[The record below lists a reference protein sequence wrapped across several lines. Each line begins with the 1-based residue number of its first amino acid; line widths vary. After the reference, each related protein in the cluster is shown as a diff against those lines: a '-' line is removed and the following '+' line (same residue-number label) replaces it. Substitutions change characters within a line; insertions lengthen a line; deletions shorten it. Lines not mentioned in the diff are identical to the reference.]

1 MSAQCTAGQK
11 ETVIEDQ
18 YQQLHDQSINFAVTA
33 PMKKILQFQYMHT
46 VNSAHLHSI
55 HLAKPADP

>member
-18 YQQLHDQSINFAVTA
+18 YQQLHDQSINFA